1 MWIKILPPLP
11 PPELELTPA
20 LPLTVMVPGK
30 KLVEKVVYI
39 IHYFFTYNSISLS
52 CFYFFLLP
60 PPPGDWA
67 AHLPIIDE
75 KNHFYAKQQLFNQV
89 YSWIIY
95 RKNNQKEKQYCLST
109 SICLTP
115 FLMRK
120 DSFQTETVSRFATAN
135 SFFEKRQ
142 QRIMVFVFINTNI

>member
-52 CFYFFLLP
+52 CFYLFLLP

-67 AHLPIIDE
+67 GHLPIIDE